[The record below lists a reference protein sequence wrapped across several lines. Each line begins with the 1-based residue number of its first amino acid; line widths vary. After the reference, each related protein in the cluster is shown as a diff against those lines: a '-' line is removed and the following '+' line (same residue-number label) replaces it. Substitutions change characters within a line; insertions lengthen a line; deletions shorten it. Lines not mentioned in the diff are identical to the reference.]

1 VNFTDLIDLAA
12 ERLGGAAL
20 AANDEFFAGK
30 ENLLKP
36 ANPVF
41 KEHEY
46 TDRGKWMDGW
56 ETRRRRTPGF
66 DWCVIRLGV
75 PGIVRGV
82 IVDTAHFR
90 GNYPEHCSIE
100 GCAVE
105 GHPSPGTHWA
115 EILPQ
120 VAVEGDQANPFEIDS
135 PYRYTHVRLNIF
147 PDGGVARLRVH
158 GEPLPDAYRLHGE
171 IDLAAI
177 ENGAQ
182 ALECSDMFFG
192 NRHNLLMPGRAVNMS
207 DGWETKRRR
216 GQGHDWMIVQLA
228 AQGELHRMEVDT
240 SHFKGNAPG
249 TCSLEASDGDSNWRE
264 ILPQTPLYA
273 HTLHHFDVKG
283 HASHLRFNI
292 FPDGGVSRLHV
303 YGTVTEAGRREAGL
317 RRFNAQLPGPA
328 EALLLECCGAANFA
342 RHIRRPAADLHAGA
356 NAAFAAFTE
365 ADWRQ
370 AFLSHPQIG
379 ERSGAKWTQQEQA
392 GTLGAAS
399 QTLDQLAQLNQ
410 AYLARFGYIYIVCA
424 TGKSADEML
433 ALLKQRLGNDP
444 ATELRVAAT
453 EQTKITHLRIDKL
466 LES

>member
-1 VNFTDLIDLAA
+1 MEFTDLIDLAA

-20 AANDEFFAGK
+20 AANDEFFADK

-36 ANPVF
+36 SKPIF

-46 TDRGKWMDGW
+46 TDHGKWMDGW

-75 PGIVRGV
+75 PGIIRGV
-82 IVDTAHFR
+82 IVDTAFFR
-90 GNYPEHCSIE
+90 GNYPSHCSIE

-105 GHPSPGTHWA
+105 GHPSPGTHWT

-120 VAVEGDQANPFEIDS
+120 VSLEGDQVNPFAIDS

-158 GEPLPDAYRLHGE
+158 GEPVPDAYRLHGE
-171 IDLAAI
+171 VDLAAI

-216 GQGHDWMIVQLA
+216 GPGHDWMIIKLA
-228 AQGELHRMEVDT
+228 APGKLHRIEVDT

-249 TCSLEASDGDSNWRE
+249 TCSLEASEGGGEWRE
-264 ILPQTPLYA
+264 ILPHTPLHA
-273 HTLHHFDVKG
+273 HTLHHFDVSG
-283 HASHLRFNI
+283 QASRIRFNI

-303 YGTVTEAGRREAGL
+303 YGTVTEAGLREAGL
-317 RRFNAQLPGPA
+317 RRFNALLPGPA
-328 EALLLECCGAANFA
+328 EALLLECCGAAHFA
-342 RHIRRPAADLHAGA
+342 KQLQRPVTDLHA
-356 NAAFAAFTE
+356 AAAAVLATFTA
-365 ADWRQ
+365 ADWKQ
-370 AFLSHPQIG
+370 SFTSHPQIG
-379 ERSGAKWTQQEQA
+379 DRTDNLLARQEQA
-392 GTLGAAS
+392 GAVGAAQ
-399 QTLDQLAQLNQ
+399 QTLDELAQLNQ
-410 AYLARFGYIYIVCA
+410 AYAAKFGYIYIVCA
-424 TGKSADEML
+424 TGKTAGEML
-433 ALLKQRLGNDP
+433 ALLKQRLDNDP
-444 ATELRVAAT
+444 ATELRVAAA
-453 EQTKITHLRIDKL
+453 EQTKITHLRLDKL